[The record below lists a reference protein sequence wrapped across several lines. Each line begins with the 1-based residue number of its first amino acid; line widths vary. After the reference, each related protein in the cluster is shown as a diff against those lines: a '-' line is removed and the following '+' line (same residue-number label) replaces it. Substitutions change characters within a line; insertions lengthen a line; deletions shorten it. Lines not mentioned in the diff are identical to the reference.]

1 MNGVNDT
8 TSIRIT
14 STPIYYTLHTYH
26 YISNTNSKACSS
38 VGHLLEIGLDK
49 VVEANE
55 EYKFTERV
63 GGVVK
68 NTVEKVTEK

>member
-1 MNGVNDT
+1 MNGINDM

-14 STPIYYTLHTYH
+14 STPIYYTYH
-26 YISNTNSKACSS
+26 YVSNTNSKACSS

-68 NTVEKVTEK
+68 NTMEKVTEK

>member
-1 MNGVNDT
+1 MDGFDFVGKAMHLHLEPSFQHHCLRVWALLVN
-8 TSIRIT
+8 
-14 STPIYYTLHTYH
+14 TL
-26 YISNTNSKACSS
+26 S
-38 VGHLLEIGLDK
+38 
-49 VVEANE
+49 VEANE